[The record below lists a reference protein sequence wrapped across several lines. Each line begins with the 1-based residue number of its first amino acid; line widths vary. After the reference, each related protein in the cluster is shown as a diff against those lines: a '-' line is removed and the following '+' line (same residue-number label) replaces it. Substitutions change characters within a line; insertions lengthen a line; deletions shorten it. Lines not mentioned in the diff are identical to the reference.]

1 MIRGIGTDL
10 ASVERMAASLERYG
24 ARFAWRILAEPER
37 AEFERAVHPARFLAK
52 RFAAK
57 EAFGKALGTGIAAP
71 ATLHGIRI
79 VHDDA
84 GKPGF
89 DYGDALAVLMSEGR
103 LHAHLSISDE
113 EHYAIAFAVIER
125 R

>member
-10 ASVERMAASLERYG
+10 ASVERIAASLARYG
-24 ARFAWRILAEPER
+24 DRFAWRILAEPER
-37 AEFERAVHPARFLAK
+37 AEYSRAVHPARFLAK

-71 ATLHGIRI
+71 ATLHGICI

-89 DYGDALAVLMSEGR
+89 AYGDALAALMSEGR

-113 EHYAIAFAVIER
+113 EHYAIAFAVIEQR
-125 R
+125 

>member
-10 ASVERMAASLERYG
+10 ASVERIAASLARYG
-24 ARFAWRILAEPER
+24 DRFAWRILAEPER
-37 AEFERAVHPARFLAK
+37 AEYSRAVHPARFLAK

-79 VHDDA
+79 VHDAA

-89 DYGDALAVLMSEGR
+89 DYGEVLAAHMTAAQ

-113 EHYAIAFAVIER
+113 EHYAIAFAVIEQR
-125 R
+125 